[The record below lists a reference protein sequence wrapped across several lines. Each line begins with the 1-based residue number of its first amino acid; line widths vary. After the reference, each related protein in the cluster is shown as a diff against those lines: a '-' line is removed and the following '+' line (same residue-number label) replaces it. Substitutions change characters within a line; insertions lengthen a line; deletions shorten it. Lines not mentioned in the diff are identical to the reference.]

1 MNNSHYKNLFKAMA
15 DPAFYPHSAEE
26 MQEIETHISKVFL
39 VGEYVYK
46 VKKPFNLGFLDFT
59 TLEQRKHFC
68 GQEILL
74 NRRLS
79 CNVYIDVVPITFAN
93 GKYALNGVGETV
105 EYAVKMKRL
114 SDKHVMQTL
123 LHENKL
129 ADSDLDALARL
140 LASFYSKTSKCEQ
153 MDCIEVWEIVKKNCE
168 ENFSQTEAFTSE
180 LLDNQETLENQIVD
194 GAVCQ
199 RQAFTNKILDSRIF
213 QITKSAVISF
223 IFRKQP
229 LFDNRVKD
237 GRIRDCHGDLRTDH
251 IYFIISDKLPSN
263 SDLSSNYSN
272 NSSKNDDVLN
282 HCVSDYKQ
290 IQIIDCI
297 EFNERFRLQDTASDL
312 AFLAMDMDYQS
323 FARKTSLLLNY
334 YVKYSDDPGV
344 FILLDFYKCYRA
356 MVRCK
361 VNCFRLNSDDLDA
374 QTMDKIILTARKYLA
389 LAYSY
394 ALKFARPKI
403 FVICGMQASGKSTIA
418 KELADFM
425 GIKLLRSDVI
435 RKELFKIDPDKSEV
449 TQFEQGIYSKNFTN
463 LTYSKMFLHAQ
474 EIVEGGSSVILDATF
489 AKRHLR
495 DEAVTLAQDMKA
507 QIIFIECYADE
518 SIIKQRLIKRE
529 NTAYVSD
536 ARIIHFDQFKNRA
549 EPIDELKESNH
560 IKVDT
565 ANSVKDCIKEILS
578 QTYYS
583 TI

>member
-68 GQEILL
+68 NQEILL

-93 GKYALNGVGETV
+93 GKYSLNGVGETV

-153 MDCIEVWEIVKKNCE
+153 MDCIEVWESVKKNCE

-180 LLDNQETLENQIVD
+180 LPDNQETLKNKIVD
-194 GAVCQ
+194 YAASQ
-199 RQAFTNKILDSRIF
+199 SQAFTNKILDSRIF
-213 QITKSAVISF
+213 QIIKSAVISF

-251 IYFIISDKLPSN
+251 IYFTGCN
-263 SDLSSNYSN
+263 E
-272 NSSKNDDVLN
+272 
-282 HCVSDYKQ
+282 

-312 AFLAMDMDYQS
+312 AFLAMDMDYQG
-323 FARKTSLLLNY
+323 FARKASLLLNY

-361 VNCFRLNSDDLDA
+361 VNCFRLNSDDLDT
-374 QTMDKIILTARKYLA
+374 QTTDKIILTARKYLD

-403 FVICGMQASGKSTIA
+403 FVVCGMQASGKSTIA
-418 KELADFM
+418 KELAGFM
-425 GIKLLRSDVI
+425 GIELLRSDVI

-463 LTYSKMFLHAQ
+463 LTYSKMFLSAQ

-489 AKRHLR
+489 AKRRLR

-507 QIIFIECYADE
+507 QIIFIECCADE
-518 SIIKQRLIKRE
+518 SIIKERLIKRE
-529 NTAYVSD
+529 NTASVSD

-565 ANSVKDCIKEILS
+565 AKSLKDCIKEILS

>member
-46 VKKPFNLGFLDFT
+46 IKKPFNLGFLDFT

-68 GQEILL
+68 NQEILL

-79 CNVYIDVVPITFAN
+79 CNVYIDVDLITFAN
-93 GKYALNGVGETV
+93 GKYSLNGVGETV

-153 MDCIEVWEIVKKNCE
+153 MDCIEVWESVKKNCE

-180 LLDNQETLENQIVD
+180 LPDNQETLENQIVD
-194 GAVCQ
+194 DAASQ
-199 RQAFTNKILDSRIF
+199 SQAFTNKILDSRIF
-213 QITKSAVISF
+213 QIIKSAVISF

-251 IYFIISDKLPSN
+251 IYFTGCN
-263 SDLSSNYSN
+263 E
-272 NSSKNDDVLN
+272 
-282 HCVSDYKQ
+282 

-312 AFLAMDMDYQS
+312 AFLAMDMDYQG
-323 FARKTSLLLNY
+323 FARKASLLLNY

-361 VNCFRLNSDDLDA
+361 VNCFHLNSDELDT
-374 QTMDKIILTARKYLA
+374 QTTDKIILTARKYLD

-403 FVICGMQASGKSTIA
+403 FVVCGMQASGKSTIA
-418 KELADFM
+418 KELAGFM
-425 GIKLLRSDVI
+425 GIELLRSDII

-463 LTYSKMFLHAQ
+463 LTYSKMFLNAQ

-489 AKRHLR
+489 AKRRLR

-507 QIIFIECYADE
+507 QIIFIECCADE

-529 NTAYVSD
+529 NTASVSD

-565 ANSVKDCIKEILS
+565 AKSLKDCIKEILS

>member
-46 VKKPFNLGFLDFT
+46 IKKPFNLGFLDFT

-68 GQEILL
+68 NQEILL

-93 GKYALNGVGETV
+93 GKYSLNGVGETV

-153 MDCIEVWEIVKKNCE
+153 MDCIEVWESVKKNCE

-180 LLDNQETLENQIVD
+180 LPDNQETLENQIVD
-194 GAVCQ
+194 DAASQ
-199 RQAFTNKILDSRIF
+199 SQAFTNKILDSRIF
-213 QITKSAVISF
+213 QIIKSAVISF

-251 IYFIISDKLPSN
+251 IYFTGCN
-263 SDLSSNYSN
+263 E
-272 NSSKNDDVLN
+272 
-282 HCVSDYKQ
+282 

-312 AFLAMDMDYQS
+312 AFLAMDMDYQG
-323 FARKTSLLLNY
+323 FARKASLLLNY

-361 VNCFRLNSDDLDA
+361 VNCFRLNSDDLDV
-374 QTMDKIILTARKYLA
+374 QTKDKIIINARKYLD

-403 FVICGMQASGKSTIA
+403 FVVCGMQASGKSTIA

-425 GIKLLRSDVI
+425 GIELLRSDII

-463 LTYSKMFLHAQ
+463 LTYSKMFLSAQ

-507 QIIFIECYADE
+507 QIIFIECCADE

-529 NTAYVSD
+529 NTASVSD

-565 ANSVKDCIKEILS
+565 AKSLKDCIKEILS

>member
-15 DPAFYPHSAEE
+15 APAFYPHSAEE

-93 GKYALNGVGETV
+93 DKYSLNGVGEIV

-114 SDKHVMQTL
+114 SDEHVMQTL

-153 MDCIEVWEIVKKNCE
+153 MDCIEVWESVKKNCE
-168 ENFSQTEAFTSE
+168 ENFSQTEAFT
-180 LLDNQETLENQIVD
+180 
-194 GAVCQ
+194 
-199 RQAFTNKILDSRIF
+199 NKILDSRIF
-213 QITKSAVISF
+213 QIIKSAVISF

-251 IYFIISDKLPSN
+251 IYFTGCN
-263 SDLSSNYSN
+263 E
-272 NSSKNDDVLN
+272 
-282 HCVSDYKQ
+282 

-312 AFLAMDMDYQS
+312 AFLAMDMDYQG
-323 FARKTSLLLNY
+323 FARKASLLLNY

-361 VNCFRLNSDDLDA
+361 VNCFRLNSDDLDT
-374 QTMDKIILTARKYLA
+374 QTKDKIILTARKYLD

-403 FVICGMQASGKSTIA
+403 FVVCGMQASGKSTIA
-418 KELADFM
+418 KELAGFM
-425 GIKLLRSDVI
+425 GIELLRSDII

-463 LTYSKMFLHAQ
+463 LTYSRMFLSAQ

-489 AKRHLR
+489 AKRRLR

-507 QIIFIECYADE
+507 QIIFIECCADE
-518 SIIKQRLIKRE
+518 SIIKERLIKRE
-529 NTAYVSD
+529 ITASVSD

-565 ANSVKDCIKEILS
+565 ANSLKDCIKEILS

>member
-93 GKYALNGVGETV
+93 DKYSLNGVGEIV

-114 SDKHVMQTL
+114 SDEHVMQTL

-153 MDCIEVWEIVKKNCE
+153 MDCIEVWESVKKNCE

-180 LLDNQETLENQIVD
+180 LPDNQETLKNQIVD
-194 GAVCQ
+194 DAVCQ
-199 RQAFTNKILDSRIF
+199 RQAFTNQIVYDAAYQSQAFTNKILDSRIF

-251 IYFIISDKLPSN
+251 IYFTDN
-263 SDLSSNYSN
+263 S
-272 NSSKNDDVLN
+272 
-282 HCVSDYKQ
+282 Q

-312 AFLAMDMDYQS
+312 AFLAMDMDYEG
-323 FARKTSLLLNY
+323 FARKASLLLNY

-361 VNCFRLNSDDLDA
+361 VNCFRLNSDELDT
-374 QTMDKIILTARKYLA
+374 QTADKIILTARKYLD

-403 FVICGMQASGKSTIA
+403 FVVCGMQASGKSTIA

-425 GIKLLRSDVI
+425 GIELLKSDVI

-463 LTYSKMFLHAQ
+463 LTYSRMFLSAQ
-474 EIVEGGSSVILDATF
+474 EIVAGGSSVILDATF
-489 AKRHLR
+489 SKRRLR

-518 SIIKQRLIKRE
+518 SIIKERLIKRE
-529 NTAYVSD
+529 NTASLSD
-536 ARIIHFDQFKNRA
+536 ARIIHFNQFKNRA